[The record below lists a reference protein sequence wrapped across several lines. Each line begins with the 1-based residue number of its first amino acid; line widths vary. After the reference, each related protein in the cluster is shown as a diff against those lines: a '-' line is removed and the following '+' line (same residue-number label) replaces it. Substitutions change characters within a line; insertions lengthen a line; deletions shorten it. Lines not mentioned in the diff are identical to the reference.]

1 MNPAIEPAAGRVAL
15 AITPAQGTADI
26 ETVRA
31 LFREYQAQLGVD
43 LCFQSFEQELA
54 ALPGDYAPPAGRLLL
69 ARWNGAVAGCIALRS
84 LGEGNCEMKRLFVRP
99 AFHGKRIGWELVQR
113 IVAEARDARYQRM
126 RLDTLPQMQKAQQL
140 YEALGFRDIA
150 PYRANPIAG
159 ARYMEKAL

>member
-1 MNPAIEPAAGRVAL
+1 MNPATEPAAGRVAL
-15 AITPAQGTADI
+15 AIAPAQGTADI

-99 AFHGKRIGWELVQR
+99 AFHGKRIGWELAHR
-113 IVAEARDARYQRM
+113 IVAEARDAGYQRM